1 MQQEIIQLKTEII
14 KSRETESKLLKVIE
28 EMKVNQIPKEP
39 NLKDD
44 VYIIGSSILRE
55 VRRDDIV
62 NGTVKSI
69 SGGKIKDIKQEIESL
84 TIKPRTIVTQIG
96 GNDVD
101 SAGSSVEDV
110 VSEYVMTLTDT
121 KAKYPDT
128 KLVVAGLPP
137 RHNSTETRTK
147 VKDYND
153 EMNKWCKANS
163 VEFIDNESMF
173 EFKTGEVDTSSYIMT
188 GATPAIHLT
197 RSATIRMMENIQKVV
212 PSMILSDKRNQT
224 APEKKTYASVA
235 STRPRHITQ
244 NQRLMAPRSHHKHT
258 QWTDKSQNQMQPQIY
273 CWFCGVPGH
282 KKDICRHQAP
292 IRCHFCRELGH
303 KMKYCSNKEQ

>member
-1 MQQEIIQLKTEII
+1 MQKEIIQLKNEII

-28 EMKVNQIPKEP
+28 EMKVNQITKEP

-55 VRRDDIV
+55 VRSDDIV

-137 RHNSTETRTK
+137 RHNSTQKTRTK

-163 VEFIDNESMF
+163 VEFIDNESIF
-173 EFKTGEVDTSSYIMT
+173 EFNK
-188 GATPAIHLT
+188 
-197 RSATIRMMENIQKVV
+197 
-212 PSMILSDKRNQT
+212 QT
-224 APEKKTYASVA
+224 A
-235 STRPRHITQ
+235 
-244 NQRLMAPRSHHKHT
+244 
-258 QWTDKSQNQMQPQIY
+258 
-273 CWFCGVPGH
+273 
-282 KKDICRHQAP
+282 
-292 IRCHFCRELGH
+292 
-303 KMKYCSNKEQ
+303 

>member
-1 MQQEIIQLKTEII
+1 MRRTSGITPQDQEPRTSTDYKMDPKVVNANTLTPKATLEDLAEKFSQKNGTPAHYIIANKALKDDLIDFLNSKFDCMQQEIIQLKNEII
-14 KSRETESKLLKVIE
+14 KSRETKSKLLKVIE

-44 VYIIGSSILRE
+44 FYIIGSSILRE
-55 VRRDDIV
+55 VRSDDAV
-62 NGTVKSI
+62 NGTVKNI

-84 TIKPRTIVTQIG
+84 TIKPRTIVPQIG

-163 VEFIDNESMF
+163 VEFINNESMF
-173 EFKTGEVDTSSYIMT
+173 EFKTGEVEPHS
-188 GATPAIHLT
+188 
-197 RSATIRMMENIQKVV
+197 
-212 PSMILSDKRNQT
+212 IL
-224 APEKKTYASVA
+224 
-235 STRPRHITQ
+235 
-244 NQRLMAPRSHHKHT
+244 
-258 QWTDKSQNQMQPQIY
+258 
-273 CWFCGVPGH
+273 
-282 KKDICRHQAP
+282 
-292 IRCHFCRELGH
+292 
-303 KMKYCSNKEQ
+303 